1 MKQSVKKYVCLT
13 LSLFAALAMAILFFF
28 MIYKASDFSDNFRSL
43 VNLFK
48 PFIYGGIIAYLL
60 APLCG
65 KCEGLFTH
73 ALTPLFKKKE
83 TAESVA
89 KKAAVAVTFVI
100 AAFVIYVFLQIVMP
114 QIVVSVMAIVEAM
127 PGWIRHIRDVA
138 EAFLLNNPQINEPLL
153 NLSDTLYEKAQSY
166 FEVETILANMQT
178 VVMQFSSG
186 VFSVIGL
193 CKNVVIGVVAAVYM
207 LASRKKFR
215 AQAKKIIY
223 GIFKPSYANAVTEEL
238 RFADN
243 VFSSFITGK
252 VIDSVIIGIMA
263 FFALTFMKMP
273 YVVLLSV
280 IIGVTNIIPFFGPFI
295 GAVPC
300 FIIVLMVNPMQSIY
314 FLIFIV
320 VLQQIDGNIIGPKIL
335 GSSTGL
341 SGFWVFFSILLFGG
355 LFGFAGMVVG
365 VPLFAVIYD
374 VVSKFIN
381 HRLKKKDMP
390 TETDKYLPLE
400 KVEYGNIINHKK

>member
-1 MKQSVKKYVCLT
+1 MKQSMKKYVCLT

-28 MIYKASDFSDNFRSL
+28 MIYKAKDFSDNFRSL

-65 KCEGLFTH
+65 GCEDIFIRVL
-73 ALTPLFKKKE
+73 APLFKKRK

-89 KKAAVAVTFVI
+89 KKAAVAATFII
-100 AAFVIYVFLQIVMP
+100 AAFVVYIFLQIVMP
-114 QIVVSVMAIVEAM
+114 QILVSITTIIEAM
-127 PGWIRHIRDVA
+127 PGWIRHLRDEV

-153 NLSDTLYEKAQSY
+153 ELSDKMYEKVQSY
-166 FEVETILANMQT
+166 FQMETILANVHT
-178 VVMQFSSG
+178 VVTQFSSG

-193 CKNVVIGVVAAVYM
+193 CKNVIIGVVAAVYM

-223 GIFKPSYANAVTEEL
+223 GIFKSSYANAVTEEL
-238 RFADN
+238 RFADT

-252 VIDSVIIGIMA
+252 VIDSAIIGVMA

-355 LFGFAGMVVG
+355 LWGFAGMVIG

-381 HRLKKKDMP
+381 HRLKAKDMP

-400 KVEYGNIINHKK
+400 KVEYGNIINHEK